1 MGYITMN
8 NKERE
13 QSKVFEQVITG
24 KMSQAEAAA
33 KLRIS
38 PRWVRNK
45 IKRYR
50 QDSDQGLVHK
60 SRGKVSIRRWN
71 EDQATFSLNLLRSDW
86 IGFGPTFAVEK
97 LQELYNIRVSRE
109 TLRDRMIGAGIW
121 VPKQRRMNHRKRRE
135 RKAMRGMM
143 VQLDGS
149 PHDWFEGRAGKC
161 TLLVFIDDATSEILW
176 LEFANSES
184 VESLMQATKNYIEHY
199 GIPQT
204 FYTDHGSV
212 FHVNLNNSE
221 GDKKTQWERACQ
233 ELGITVI
240 HAGSP
245 QAKGRVE
252 RCNQTMQDRLVKE
265 MRLTGIS
272 SIEDANRYLRQSNFI
287 AKHNAAFAVKAA
299 QEGNAH
305 TDHKLHDLDDIFS
318 VKEQRILNNDYTIV
332 YQKRIFQ
339 LHVQQRTIIRPK
351 NAISVH
357 VQLNGTI
364 KLWTRKTKLTYHEI
378 KARPQQQPI
387 QEKKIVFNQPKKP
400 SENSR
405 RWVSGLYPSH
415 HESRVNARPAG
426 GRGV

>member
-8 NKERE
+8 DKERE
-13 QSKVFEQVITG
+13 QSKVFEQVVTG
-24 KMSQAEAAA
+24 KMNQTEAAA

-38 PRWVRNK
+38 DRWVRK
-45 IKRYR
+45 KLKRYR
-50 QDSDQGLVHK
+50 QDRDKGLVHK
-60 SRGKVSIRRWN
+60 SRGKVSSKRWG
-71 EDQATFSLNLLRSDW
+71 EDQAAFSLNLLRSDW

-97 LQELYNIRVSRE
+97 LEELHNIRVSRE
-109 TLRDRMIGAGIW
+109 TLRNRMISAGVW
-121 VPKQRRMNHRKRRE
+121 TPKQRRMKHRKRRE

-176 LEFANSES
+176 LEFANAES
-184 VESLMQATKNYIEHY
+184 VESLMRATKNYIARY

-212 FHVNLNNSE
+212 FHVNLNNLE

-240 HAGSP
+240 HADSP

-252 RCNQTMQDRLVKE
+252 RCNKTMQDRLIKE
-265 MRLTGIS
+265 MRLAGVS
-272 SIEDANRYLRQSNFI
+272 SIDEANRYLRESNFI

-305 TDHKLHDLDDIFS
+305 ADHTAYNLNDIFS
-318 VKEQRILNNDYTIV
+318 VKEQRVLNNDYTIV

-339 LHVQQRTIIRPK
+339 LHAQQRTIIRPK
-351 NAISVH
+351 NTISVH
-357 VQLNGTI
+357 VHLDGTI
-364 KLWTRKTKLTYHEI
+364 KLWARKTELAYHEI
-378 KARPQQQPI
+378 KAKPQPI
-387 QEKKIVFNQPKKP
+387 QEKKIVNRQPTKP
-400 SENSR
+400 CTNSR
-405 RWVSGLYPSH
+405 RWVSGLYPLSPQ
-415 HESRVNARPAG
+415 ESRVNARPAG